1 MNYEEFKK
9 EIEEDRKIRK
19 ESAKWNFIKNQPLR
33 IKKGLEALI
42 ESGDL
47 WVASRIAGITLDEMN
62 DIRIRADIPMIG

>member
-1 MNYEEFKK
+1 MNYEKFKK
-9 EIEEDRKIRK
+9 EMEEDRKIRK

-33 IKKGLEALI
+33 IKKGLEALV